1 MNIYTNQE
9 VLEEL
14 KLEASQIFFKSS
26 FEFVNATNGWRP
38 EKIHLFLS
46 TTGGGKSTLVRTILL
61 DMLGNFDKKIG
72 IYLSE
77 ETEKEFYT
85 ELAFSGYD
93 DIKDFERVKIFS
105 EQELEKSPTA
115 QGTLINM
122 KMLVEENKIDILL
135 VDNITTLDS
144 YESSLQNRTLI
155 TKGLKK
161 LAAISNI
168 PIVVIAH
175 TDAKF
180 KQGQIDP
187 NDIRG
192 SKTITLESHF
202 IYALQPVLRSD
213 GQRSFLVVK
222 KDRGQ
227 PVKNKHFELFY
238 YSQRRIFGKDEPV
251 DFEVFK
257 EAFNARD
264 KL

>member
-1 MNIYTNQE
+1 MNIYTNEE

-14 KLEASQIFFKSS
+14 KLEAGQVFFRSS
-26 FEFVNATNGWRP
+26 FEFVNATNCWRP

-61 DMLGNFDKKIG
+61 DMLGNVNKKIG
-72 IYLSE
+72 LYLSE

-85 ELAFSGYD
+85 ELAFSGYT
-93 DIKDFERVKIFS
+93 DIKDFERVTIFS

-122 KMLVEENKIDILL
+122 KMLVDEHDIDILL
-135 VDNITTLDS
+135 VDNVTTLDS
-144 YESSLQNRTLI
+144 YEASLKNKTTI

-161 LAAISNI
+161 LASISSI

-192 SKTITLESHF
+192 SKTLVNESHF
-202 IYALQPVLRSD
+202 IYALQPIVKSN
-213 GQRSFLVVK
+213 GQRNFIAVK

-227 PVKNKHFELFY
+227 PVKNKYFELFY
-238 YSQRRIFGKDEPV
+238 YAQRRIFGKDEIV
-251 DFEVFK
+251 SFETFK
-257 EAFNARD
+257 EAFNSRD